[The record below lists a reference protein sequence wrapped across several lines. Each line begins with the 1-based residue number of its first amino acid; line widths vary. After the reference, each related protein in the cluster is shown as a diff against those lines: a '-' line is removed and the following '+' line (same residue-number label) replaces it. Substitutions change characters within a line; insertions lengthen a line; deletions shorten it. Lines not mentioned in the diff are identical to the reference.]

1 MTPEKLIS
9 TRSNLPLEK
18 NNIQNQ
24 HNIIEMKKLISI
36 IILSA
41 FIFSARAQQFAQYLS
56 TAKSSYSAG
65 KLEDARFAMEQMLQ
79 EIDMITGKEIVK
91 ILPQKMGDNLPANTA
106 KDNVSVATGFYGVII
121 DREYGQPSNASG
133 NTNSNTGTNPAGTGA
148 SLQII
153 TNSPMI
159 ATLNTL
165 LSVPIIGGMGGNNKI
180 IKINGYK
187 ALVQKSENG
196 TTADYEVELPLNS
209 TLITFKAPGFSMDDV
224 IKMANTIPV
233 SDIAKLVQ

>member
-1 MTPEKLIS
+1 
-9 TRSNLPLEK
+9 
-18 NNIQNQ
+18 
-24 HNIIEMKKLISI
+24 
-36 IILSA
+36 
-41 FIFSARAQQFAQYLS
+41 
-56 TAKSSYSAG
+56 
-65 KLEDARFAMEQMLQ
+65 MLQ

-91 ILPQKMGDNLPANTA
+91 ILPQKMGDNLTANTA
-106 KDNVSVATGFYGVII
+106 KDNVNVATGFYGVII
-121 DREYGQPSNASG
+121 ERDYGSPTVTG
-133 NTNSNTGTNPAGTGA
+133 NTNNNTNTGGTGA

-159 ATLNTL
+159 GTLNTL
-165 LSVPIIGGMGGNNKI
+165 LSIPIIGGMGGNNKV

-196 TTADYEVELPLNS
+196 TTADYEVQLPLNS